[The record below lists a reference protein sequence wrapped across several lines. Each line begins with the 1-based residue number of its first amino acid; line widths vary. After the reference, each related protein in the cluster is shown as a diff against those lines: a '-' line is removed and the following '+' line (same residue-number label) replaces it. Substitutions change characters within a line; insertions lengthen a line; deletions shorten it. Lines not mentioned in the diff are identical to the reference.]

1 MNQEFDKKSSTFH
14 NFSSCIYTA
23 QGKVICQDDKKK
35 HNKLPILLESFIN
48 TLPNQKDTDC
58 IALNKKLSNIVSG
71 YNCNS
76 ETQNNGNECVFNF
89 KCNQKPNECSI
100 LNKNLSGAVSNY
112 NCSTKIKNDSESC
125 DFQFDCK

>member
-35 HNKLPILLESFIN
+35 NKLPILLESFIN

-58 IALNKKLSNIVSG
+58 VALNKKLSNITSG
-71 YNCNS
+71 YNCNT
-76 ETQNNGNECVFNF
+76 ETQNNGSECVFNF
-89 KCNQKPNECSI
+89 NCNQKPDECST
-100 LNKNLSGAVSNY
+100 LNKNLTGAVSNY
-112 NCSTKIKNDSESC
+112 NCSTNIKNDNGSC
-125 DFQFDCK
+125 AFQFNCK